1 MTPPRLTDLSWHSR
15 HQILERR
22 HHRFQPP
29 RHFLVGGLE
38 AAHATSL
45 SIEIGKQPVA
55 LLAEEANFVSEL
67 CYGDATLRIREHAVQ
82 EYLKLIGRGVEPLRG
97 PLQSVRL
104 THRARTSPLRRHSPQ
119 SLFKAAGLT
128 G

>member
-15 HQILERR
+15 HQILERH

-38 AAHATSL
+38 TADAISL
-45 SIEIGKQPVA
+45 DVEIGKQPFA
-55 LLAEEANFVSEL
+55 LLAEEANLVSEL
-67 CYGDATLRIREHAVQ
+67 CDRAAALSIREHAAQ

-97 PLQSVRL
+97 TLQSVSL
-104 THRARTSPLRRHSPQ
+104 THRSRTSPLRRHSPQ